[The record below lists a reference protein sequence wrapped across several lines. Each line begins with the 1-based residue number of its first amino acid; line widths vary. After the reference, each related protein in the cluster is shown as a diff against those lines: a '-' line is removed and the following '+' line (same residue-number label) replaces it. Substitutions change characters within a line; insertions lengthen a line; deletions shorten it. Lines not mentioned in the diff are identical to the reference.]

1 MDNEE
6 VMEYEEVT
14 EQEEVP
20 QAQDPIF
27 VCNTAIDAN
36 AQMEASKAA
45 MGKSGLIASLIMFGI
60 CGIAEGYLILES
72 IRNDHWQ
79 KNAFMIILIAAVALF
94 TFFTRNGAMKKA
106 TAKWEESI
114 TKKYG
119 SPALHVNTEFYELS
133 LAQTL
138 RENEEQFVCDGYSS
152 ITEMVETEHLFLLRH
167 AKNQFYFVAKDG
179 FTRGT
184 SEEFRSFILERI
196 GGK

>member
-6 VMEYEEVT
+6 VMEYEEVS
-14 EQEEVP
+14 EQEKV
-20 QAQDPIF
+20 QDHPIF
-27 VCNTAIDAN
+27 VCNTVIDVN

-45 MGKSGLIASLIMFGI
+45 MGKSGLIASLIMFGV
-60 CGIAEGYLILES
+60 CGLAEGYLILDS

-79 KNAFMIILIAAVALF
+79 KNAIMIILLAALAIF

-114 TKKYG
+114 LKRYG
-119 SPALHVNTEFYELS
+119 SPALHLTTEFYELS
-133 LAQTL
+133 LAQSL
-138 RENEEQFVCDGYSS
+138 REDEEQFVCDGYSA
-152 ITEMVETEHLFLLRH
+152 ITEMAETEHLFLLRH
-167 AKNQFYFVAKDG
+167 GKNQFYFIAKDG

-184 SEEFRSFILERI
+184 PEAFRSFILERI